1 MVKTKTESV
10 SKAYGKKERKQLQD
24 LKIYALAGVTEL
36 VVALSGKRGVA
47 GLIPGQST
55 YPGLWV
61 LSLVWVY
68 MIPDPGT
75 YRRQPTNASLSHQCF
90 SLLSP
95 LYKSNDKVS
104 LGEEYRYTYTYIRVY
119 MCVCVYI
126 YVQIL

>member
-55 YPGLWV
+55 YPGFRSMFLTSMFFSV
-61 LSLVWVY
+61 SPSL
-68 MIPDPGT
+68 PS
-75 YRRQPTNASLSHQCF
+75 SLSKISIHI
-90 SLLSP
+90 
-95 LYKSNDKVS
+95 
-104 LGEEYRYTYTYIRVY
+104 LG
-119 MCVCVYI
+119 
-126 YVQIL
+126 